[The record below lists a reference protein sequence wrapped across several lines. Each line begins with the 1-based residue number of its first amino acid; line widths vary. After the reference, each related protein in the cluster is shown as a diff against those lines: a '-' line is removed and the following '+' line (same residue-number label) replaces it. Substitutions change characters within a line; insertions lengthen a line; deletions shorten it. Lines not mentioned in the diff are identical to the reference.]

1 MRRSLQSDGFR
12 GLCGFG
18 FGWGWERSEAG
29 ARQGRDLAV
38 LVVLRP
44 VAAADEFVLGLRRRA
59 ARLGPASYPGD
70 ANLIAR
76 PELNVKINTGQ
87 QAGG

>member
-18 FGWGWERSEAG
+18 FG